1 MDSLMT
7 RQTPPIVI
15 PHKIAALVLAA
26 GLSSRMSEFKPLL
39 KFGAKTVVERV
50 IEVFWHAGVDDVR
63 VVVGHRDHELIPILQ
78 QRNIRWIKNNRY
90 QEGMLSSVKAG
101 VASIEQDIDGFFVT
115 PVDIPLVR
123 TSTITGLV
131 DTFQKSG
138 KLIFYP
144 NFMGRRGHPPLIS
157 TQYRDEILVWGKPG
171 GLKGFLR
178 EKEALAIDV
187 NVEDKC
193 ILLDMDTPEDY
204 QRLLEIF
211 KGLQHFSGS
220 LIEPSDKQWNREDI

>member
-1 MDSLMT
+1 MT
-7 RQTPPIVI
+7 EQTASDVI
-15 PHKIAALVLAA
+15 PKKIAALVLAA

-39 KFGAKTVVERV
+39 KFGAKTVLERV
-50 IEVFWHAGVDDVR
+50 VEAFWHAGVEDVR

-78 QRNIRWIKNNRY
+78 QRNVRWVKNNRY

-123 TSTITGLV
+123 TSTITAIV

-144 NFMGRRGHPPLIS
+144 NFLGRRGHPPLIS
-157 TQYRDEILVWGKPG
+157 TQYRDEILLWDKPG
-171 GLKGFLR
+171 GLKGFLQQ
-178 EKEALAIDV
+178 KEVEAIDL
-187 NVEDKC
+187 NVQEEC
-193 ILLDMDTPEDY
+193 ILLDMDTLEDY
-204 QRLLEIF
+204 QRLLEIYKNTEIF
-211 KGLQHFSGS
+211 PVH
-220 LIEPSDKQWNREDI
+220 D